1 MGSAT
6 ATCTPGTDITSSIYV
21 EWTAT
26 AVTAT
31 ATVQSDTCDDLEVKA
46 KVECP
51 GNMGTYTIE
60 FDNIWN
66 QATGGGCVV
75 GTTTETFNLTDEIEK
90 AAKQDMSSTVA
101 GFISMGLAA
110 GCEIEIDFGDEE
122 CTHTPSTVAVYNAA
136 GNAISATVENPA
148 KATCVLFGLAALA
161 GLAVYAVKRRNRAKK
176 SLINDDM
183 LAGKDGQVV

>member
-6 ATCTPGTDITSSIYV
+6 ATCTPGTDITSSINV
-21 EWTAT
+21 EWTAN

-31 ATVQSDTCDDLEVKA
+31 ATVTSDTCDELEVKA

-51 GNMGTYTIE
+51 GNMGTYEIE
-60 FDNIWN
+60 FGNIWE
-66 QATGGGCVV
+66 QATGSGCVV
-75 GTTTETFNLTDEIEK
+75 GTTTETFDLTDEVEK
-90 AAKQDMSSTVA
+90 AAGTEMSSTVA
-101 GFISMGLAA
+101 GVISAGLAA

-122 CTHTPSTVAVYNAA
+122 CTYTSATATALNAA
-136 GNAISATVENPA
+136 GNTISYAKENPA
-148 KATCVLFGLAALA
+148 GTTGLLFAVAALA

-183 LAGKDGQVV
+183 LAGKDGQVG

>member
-6 ATCTPGTDITSSIYV
+6 ATCTPGTDASSIVV
-21 EWTAT
+21 EWTDS

-31 ATVQSDTCDDLEVKA
+31 ATVDTDSCDDDLKVKA
-46 KVECP
+46 SIKCP
-51 GNMGTYTIE
+51 SGMGKYKIQ
-60 FDNIWN
+60 FDNIWD
-66 QATGGGCVV
+66 QSTDGCVV
-75 GTTTETFNLTDEIEK
+75 GTTTETFDLTDEVEK
-90 AAKQDMSSTVA
+90 AAGTEMSSTVA
-101 GFISMGLAA
+101 GVISAGLAA

-122 CTHTPSTVAVYNAA
+122 CTYTSATASALNAA
-136 GNAISATVENPA
+136 GISISYAKENPA
-148 KATCVLFGLAALA
+148 GTTGFLFAVAALA